1 MVDQELPVSEQ
12 QELSNQEVIEVP
24 ETQQDSETSSEN
36 TPEVTSS
43 ENEVVAESTVN
54 SADVIS
60 TNDSPSDAVVDDIH
74 NYSAG
79 VPTESSEV
87 IADVSESDQVSNE
100 ESKKKKKR
108 DFEQRKAEQLKKYQA
123 VYEELTEVKKA
134 NGTIVVNVV
143 SRVKGGLRC
152 TYKTMPIFMPA
163 SQFGQNPNPS
173 EADLNASIG
182 QDIEVNIQEAS
193 IDEQGRFAV
202 ILSRKKMMRDKLWAN
217 LAEND
222 VVDGTIT
229 SILPFGVF
237 VNFNGVDGLVHY
249 SRLAFSRPNEL
260 ASAYKVGQKVKAT
273 IVSINKETRKISLSM
288 KEFEA
293 SPFKGITE
301 KLPVGSKATGTVKS
315 IINFGAYI
323 ELFPGVV
330 GLLRNIDYSWT
341 QRVRNLNEVLT
352 VGSQIEVF
360 IIDVSEEKQQVA
372 LGIKQFTPNPW
383 ETIETKFNKED
394 TYSGTVDR
402 AINQGYIVRLSD
414 QIEAF
419 IPKSK
424 LTPET
429 AKSINIGDTLSVKI
443 LDIVPKNSS
452 IVLCQEGY
460 VAPVYN
466 NDEERPKR
474 QDQGRD
480 RERGNFQRQKNS
492 HQSQSD
498 SEIPSG
504 FESAEQSSV
513 TFFDMLDESQMNK
526 ISKLSK

>member
-12 QELSNQEVIEVP
+12 QELTNQEVIVVP
-24 ETQQDSETSSEN
+24 ETQQNSETSSEN
-36 TPEVTSS
+36 SAEVTTADTEVIAEASS
-43 ENEVVAESTVN
+43 VIEDVVT
-54 SADVIS
+54 
-60 TNDSPSDAVVDDIH
+60 TNPSHSEAVVEDVP

-79 VPTESSEV
+79 VPTDSTETTSVSSE
-87 IADVSESDQVSNE
+87 SESNVEE
-100 ESKKKKKR
+100 ESKKNKKR
-108 DFEQRKAEQLKKYQA
+108 EFEQRRAEQHKKYQ
-123 VYEELTEVKKA
+123 VIYEELTAVKKE
-134 NGTIVVNVV
+134 NGTIAVNVV

-152 TYKTMPIFMPA
+152 SYKTMPIFLPA
-163 SQFGQNPNPS
+163 SQFGPNPNPS
-173 EADLNASIG
+173 ESDLTATVG
-182 QDIEVNIQEAS
+182 LDIEVNIQDLA
-193 IDEQGRFAV
+193 IDEQSRFAV
-202 ILSRKKMMRDKLWAN
+202 VVTRKKMMKEKLWSEIT
-217 LAEND
+217 ENQ

-229 SILPFGVF
+229 SIMSFGLF

-249 SRLAFSRPNEL
+249 SRLAFPRPNEL

-273 IVSINKETRKISLSM
+273 VISVNKETRKISLSM

-293 SPFKGITE
+293 SPFKGVTE

-341 QRVRNLNEVLT
+341 QRIRNLNEVLT
-352 VGSQIEVF
+352 VGSKIDVF

-372 LGIKQFTPNPW
+372 LGIKQFTANPW
-383 ETIETKFNKED
+383 ETIETKYNKEE
-394 TYSGTVDR
+394 TYSGTIHR
-402 AINQGYIVRLSD
+402 AINQGYIVKLSD
-414 QIEAF
+414 EIEAF

-429 AKSINIGDTLSVKI
+429 AKSINIGDAISVKI
-443 LDIVPKNSS
+443 IDIVPKNSS
-452 IVLCQEGY
+452 IVLCQEGF

-480 RERGNFQRQKNS
+480 REKGSYNRPKNNYN
-492 HQSQSD
+492 SQSD
-498 SEIPSG
+498 SDNSSG
-504 FESAEQSSV
+504 IESVEQSSV

-526 ISKLSK
+526 ITNLSK